1 MDKMKSCIIC
11 PRSCVVDRSIGEK
24 GYCGET
30 DKIRIA
36 RAALHFWEEP
46 CISGDSGSG
55 TVFFTGCNLGCV
67 YCQNYDIAHEGRG
80 KEVTI
85 ERLSEI
91 FLELKDKGAAN
102 INLVT
107 PTHFSPQIRQ
117 AIILSKSKGLNIP
130 IVYNTSGYE
139 TVESLREL
147 IGIVDIYLA
156 DFKYFD
162 GRLAKKYSN
171 APDYPEIAVRAFD
184 EMVRQQ
190 PQLIFDDNGMLL
202 SGVVAR
208 HLVLPGQQEDSKK
221 ILEYL
226 YIRYGDS
233 ILLSIMN
240 QFTPS
245 APLISWPEINRVLD
259 DEEYQQVVD
268 FALELGIS
276 NGYIQEGETAK
287 ESFIPP
293 FDNEGV

>member
-1 MDKMKSCIIC
+1 MDKMGSCMIC
-11 PRSCVVDRSIGEK
+11 PRSCGVNRNIGEK

-46 CISGDSGSG
+46 CISGDTGSG

-91 FLELKDKGAAN
+91 YLELEDKGAAN

-107 PTHFSPQIRQ
+107 PTHFSPQIKQ
-117 AIILSKSKGLNIP
+117 AIIRSKSKGLNIP
-130 IVYNTSGYE
+130 IVYNTSSYE
-139 TVESLREL
+139 TVESLRDL
-147 IGIVDIYLA
+147 AGVVDIYLS

-162 GRLAKKYSN
+162 GLLAKKYSN
-171 APDYPEIAVRAFD
+171 APDYPEIASKAFD
-184 EMVRQQ
+184 EMISQQ
-190 PQLIFDDNGMLL
+190 PELVFNDNGILL
-202 SGVVAR
+202 SGVIAR

-226 YIRYGDS
+226 YLRYGDS
-233 ILLSIMN
+233 ILISIMN

-259 DEEYQQVVD
+259 DEEYQQVID
-268 FALELGIS
+268 YALELGIS

>member
-1 MDKMKSCIIC
+1 MDKMGSCMIC
-11 PRSCVVDRSIGEK
+11 PRSCGVNRNIGEK

-46 CISGDSGSG
+46 CISGDTGSG

-91 FLELKDKGAAN
+91 YLELEDKGAAN

-107 PTHFSPQIRQ
+107 PTHFSPQIKQ
-117 AIILSKSKGLNIP
+117 AIIRSKSKGLNIP
-130 IVYNTSGYE
+130 IVYNTSSYE
-139 TVESLREL
+139 TVESLRDL
-147 IGIVDIYLA
+147 AGVVDIYLS

-162 GRLAKKYSN
+162 GLLAKKYSN
-171 APDYPEIAVRAFD
+171 APDYPEIASKAFD
-184 EMVRQQ
+184 EMISQQ
-190 PQLIFDDNGMLL
+190 PELVFNDNGILL
-202 SGVVAR
+202 SGVIAR

-226 YIRYGDS
+226 YLRYGDS
-233 ILLSIMN
+233 ILISIMN

-259 DEEYQQVVD
+259 DEEYQQVID
-268 FALELGIS
+268 YALELGIS

-287 ESFIPP
+287 DSFIPP

>member
-91 FLELKDKGAAN
+91 FMELKDKGAAN

-226 YIRYGDS
+226 YMRYGDS

>member
-1 MDKMKSCIIC
+1 MGSCMIC
-11 PRSCVVDRSIGEK
+11 PRSCGVNRNIGEK

-46 CISGDSGSG
+46 CISGDTGSG

-91 FLELKDKGAAN
+91 YLELEDKGAAN

-107 PTHFSPQIRQ
+107 PTHFSPQIKQ
-117 AIILSKSKGLNIP
+117 AIIRSKSKGLNIP
-130 IVYNTSGYE
+130 IVYNTSSYE
-139 TVESLREL
+139 TVESLRDL
-147 IGIVDIYLA
+147 AGVVDIYLS

-162 GRLAKKYSN
+162 GLLAKKYSN
-171 APDYPEIAVRAFD
+171 APDYPEIASKAFD
-184 EMVRQQ
+184 EMISQQ
-190 PQLIFDDNGMLL
+190 PELVFNDNGILL
-202 SGVVAR
+202 SGVIAR

-226 YIRYGDS
+226 YLRYGDS
-233 ILLSIMN
+233 ILISIMN
-240 QFTPS
+240 QFTHS

-259 DEEYQQVVD
+259 DEEYQQVID
-268 FALELGIS
+268 YALELGIS

>member
-91 FLELKDKGAAN
+91 FMELKDKGAAN

-147 IGIVDIYLA
+147 FGIVDIYLA

-233 ILLSIMN
+233 ILISIMN

>member
-1 MDKMKSCIIC
+1 MNRMTSCRLC
-11 PRSCVVDRSIGEK
+11 PRSCGVNRRNGEI

-30 DKIRIA
+30 DRIRIA

-67 YCQNYDIAHEGRG
+67 YCQNHDIAHTGRG

-91 FLELKDKGAAN
+91 FLELKNKGAAN

-107 PTHFSPQIRQ
+107 PTHFSPQIKD
-117 AIILSKSKGLNIP
+117 AVIHSKSKGLNIP
-130 IVYNTSGYE
+130 IVYNTSSYE

-147 IGIVDIYLA
+147 LGVVDIYLA
-156 DFKYFD
+156 DFKYFNNL
-162 GRLAKKYSN
+162 LAKRYSN
-171 APDYPEIAVRAFD
+171 APDYPEIAILAFD
-184 EMVRQQ
+184 EMFRQQ
-190 PQLIFDDNGMLL
+190 PELIFDDDGMLL
-202 SGVVAR
+202 NGVIAR
-208 HLVLPGQQEDSKK
+208 HLVLPGHQEDSKK
-221 ILEYL
+221 ILEHL
-226 YIRYGDS
+226 NRRYGYS
-233 ILLSIMN
+233 VLISIMN

-245 APLISWPEINRVLD
+245 AALSSWPEISRVLD

-268 FALELGIS
+268 YALTLGIE

>member
-91 FLELKDKGAAN
+91 FMELKDKGAAN

-233 ILLSIMN
+233 ILISIMN

>member
-91 FLELKDKGAAN
+91 FMELKDKGAAN

>member
-1 MDKMKSCIIC
+1 MGSCMIC
-11 PRSCVVDRSIGEK
+11 PRSCGVNRNIGEK

-46 CISGDSGSG
+46 CISGDTGSG

-91 FLELKDKGAAN
+91 YLELEDKGAAN

-107 PTHFSPQIRQ
+107 PTHFSPQIKQ
-117 AIILSKSKGLNIP
+117 AIIRSKSKGLNIP
-130 IVYNTSGYE
+130 IVYNTSSYE
-139 TVESLREL
+139 TVESLRDL
-147 IGIVDIYLA
+147 AGVVDIYLS

-162 GRLAKKYSN
+162 GLLAKKYSN
-171 APDYPEIAVRAFD
+171 APDYPEIASKAFD
-184 EMVRQQ
+184 EMISQQ
-190 PQLIFDDNGMLL
+190 PELVFNDNGILL
-202 SGVVAR
+202 SGVIAR

-226 YIRYGDS
+226 YLRYGDS
-233 ILLSIMN
+233 ILISIMN

-259 DEEYQQVVD
+259 DEEYQQVID
-268 FALELGIS
+268 YALELGIS

>member
-91 FLELKDKGAAN
+91 FMELKDKGAAN

-117 AIILSKSKGLNIP
+117 AIILSKSKGINIP

>member
-1 MDKMKSCIIC
+1 MDKMGSCMIC
-11 PRSCVVDRSIGEK
+11 PRSCGVNRNIGEK

-46 CISGDSGSG
+46 CISGDTGSG

-91 FLELKDKGAAN
+91 YLELEDKGAAN

-107 PTHFSPQIRQ
+107 PTHFSPQIKQ
-117 AIILSKSKGLNIP
+117 AIIRSKSKGLNIP
-130 IVYNTSGYE
+130 IVYNTSSYE
-139 TVESLREL
+139 TVESLRDL
-147 IGIVDIYLA
+147 AGVVDIYLS

-162 GRLAKKYSN
+162 GLLAKKYSN
-171 APDYPEIAVRAFD
+171 APDYPEIASKAFD
-184 EMVRQQ
+184 EMISQQ
-190 PQLIFDDNGMLL
+190 PELVFDDNGILL
-202 SGVVAR
+202 SGVIAR

-226 YIRYGDS
+226 YLRYGDS
-233 ILLSIMN
+233 ILISIMN

-259 DEEYQQVVD
+259 DEEYQQVID
-268 FALELGIS
+268 YALELGIS

>member
-1 MDKMKSCIIC
+1 MDRMTSCRIC
-11 PRSCVVDRSIGEK
+11 PRSCGVNRRNGER
-24 GYCGET
+24 GYCIET
-30 DKIRIA
+30 ERIRIA

-67 YCQNYDIAHEGRG
+67 YCQNHDIAHSGRG
-80 KEVTI
+80 KEVTR

-91 FLELKDKGAAN
+91 FLELKSKRAAN

-107 PTHFSPQIRQ
+107 PTHFSPQIKD
-117 AIILSKSKGLNIP
+117 AVILSKSKGLNIP
-130 IVYNTSGYE
+130 IVYNTSSYE

-147 IGIVDIYLA
+147 VGIVDVYLA
-156 DFKYFD
+156 DFKYFNSS
-162 GRLAKKYSN
+162 LAERYSN
-171 APDYPEIAVRAFD
+171 APNYPEIAALAFD

-190 PQLIFDDNGMLL
+190 PELIFNDDGMLL
-202 SGVVAR
+202 NGVIAR

-221 ILEYL
+221 VLEHL
-226 YIRYGDS
+226 YGRYGDS
-233 ILLSIMN
+233 VLISIMN

-245 APLISWPEINRVLD
+245 TVISSWPEINRVLK

-268 FALELGIS
+268 HAVTLGIE

>member
-1 MDKMKSCIIC
+1 MIC
-11 PRSCVVDRSIGEK
+11 PRSCGVNRNIGEK

-46 CISGDSGSG
+46 CISGDTGSG

-91 FLELKDKGAAN
+91 YLELEDKGAAN

-107 PTHFSPQIRQ
+107 PTHFSPQIKQ
-117 AIILSKSKGLNIP
+117 AIIRSKSKGLNIP
-130 IVYNTSGYE
+130 IVYNTSSYE
-139 TVESLREL
+139 TVESLRDL
-147 IGIVDIYLA
+147 AGVVDIYLS

-162 GRLAKKYSN
+162 GLLAKKYSN
-171 APDYPEIAVRAFD
+171 APDYPEIASKAFD
-184 EMVRQQ
+184 EMISQQ
-190 PQLIFDDNGMLL
+190 PELVFNDNGILL
-202 SGVVAR
+202 SGVIAR

-226 YIRYGDS
+226 YLRYGDS
-233 ILLSIMN
+233 ILISIMN

-259 DEEYQQVVD
+259 DEEYQQVID
-268 FALELGIS
+268 YALELGIS

>member
-1 MDKMKSCIIC
+1 LDKMGSCMIC
-11 PRSCVVDRSIGEK
+11 PRSCGVNRNIGEK

-46 CISGDSGSG
+46 CISGDTGSG

-91 FLELKDKGAAN
+91 YLELEDKGAAN

-107 PTHFSPQIRQ
+107 PTHFSPQIKQ
-117 AIILSKSKGLNIP
+117 AIIRSKSKGLNIP
-130 IVYNTSGYE
+130 IVYNTSSYE
-139 TVESLREL
+139 TVESLRDL
-147 IGIVDIYLA
+147 AGVVDIYLS

-162 GRLAKKYSN
+162 GLLAKKYSN
-171 APDYPEIAVRAFD
+171 APDYPEIASKAFD
-184 EMVRQQ
+184 EMISQQ
-190 PQLIFDDNGMLL
+190 PELVFNDNGILL
-202 SGVVAR
+202 SGVIAR

-226 YIRYGDS
+226 YLRYGDS
-233 ILLSIMN
+233 ILISIMN

-259 DEEYQQVVD
+259 DEEYQQVID
-268 FALELGIS
+268 YALELGIS

>member
-1 MDKMKSCIIC
+1 MDKMGSCMIC
-11 PRSCVVDRSIGEK
+11 PRSCGVNRNIGEK

-46 CISGDSGSG
+46 CISGDTGSG

-91 FLELKDKGAAN
+91 YLELEDKGAAN

-107 PTHFSPQIRQ
+107 PTHFSPQIKQ
-117 AIILSKSKGLNIP
+117 AIIRSKSKGLNIP
-130 IVYNTSGYE
+130 IVYNTSSYE
-139 TVESLREL
+139 TVESLRDL
-147 IGIVDIYLA
+147 AGVVDIYLS

-162 GRLAKKYSN
+162 GLLAKKYSN
-171 APDYPEIAVRAFD
+171 APDYPEIASKAFD
-184 EMVRQQ
+184 EMISQQ
-190 PQLIFDDNGMLL
+190 PELVFNDNGILL
-202 SGVVAR
+202 SGVIAR

-226 YIRYGDS
+226 YLRYGDS
-233 ILLSIMN
+233 ILISIMN
-240 QFTPS
+240 QFTHS

-259 DEEYQQVVD
+259 DEEYQQVID
-268 FALELGIS
+268 YALELGIS

>member
-1 MDKMKSCIIC
+1 LDKMKSCIIC

-91 FLELKDKGAAN
+91 FMELKDKGAAN

-226 YIRYGDS
+226 YMRYGDS

>member
-11 PRSCVVDRSIGEK
+11 PRSCGVDRSIGEK

-91 FLELKDKGAAN
+91 FMELKDKGAAN

-226 YIRYGDS
+226 YMRYGDS

>member
-1 MDKMKSCIIC
+1 LDKMGSCMIC
-11 PRSCVVDRSIGEK
+11 PRSCGVNRNIGEK

-46 CISGDSGSG
+46 CISGDTGSG

-91 FLELKDKGAAN
+91 YLELEDKGAAN

-107 PTHFSPQIRQ
+107 PTHFSPQIKQ
-117 AIILSKSKGLNIP
+117 AIIRSKSKGLNIP
-130 IVYNTSGYE
+130 IVYNTSSYE
-139 TVESLREL
+139 TVESLRDL
-147 IGIVDIYLA
+147 AGVVDIYLS

-162 GRLAKKYSN
+162 GLLAKKYSN
-171 APDYPEIAVRAFD
+171 APDYPEIASKAFD
-184 EMVRQQ
+184 EMISQQ
-190 PQLIFDDNGMLL
+190 PELVFNDNGILL
-202 SGVVAR
+202 SGVIAR

-226 YIRYGDS
+226 YLRYGDS
-233 ILLSIMN
+233 ILISIMN
-240 QFTPS
+240 QFTHS

-259 DEEYQQVVD
+259 DEEYQQVID
-268 FALELGIS
+268 YALELGIS

>member
-91 FLELKDKGAAN
+91 FMELKDKGAAN

-190 PQLIFDDNGMLL
+190 PQLIFDDYGMLL

>member
-1 MDKMKSCIIC
+1 MDKMGSCMIC
-11 PRSCVVDRSIGEK
+11 PRSCGVNRNIGEK

-46 CISGDSGSG
+46 CISGDTGSG

-91 FLELKDKGAAN
+91 YLELEDKGAAN

-107 PTHFSPQIRQ
+107 PTHFSPQIKQ
-117 AIILSKSKGLNIP
+117 AIIRSKSKGLNIP
-130 IVYNTSGYE
+130 IVYNTSSYE
-139 TVESLREL
+139 TVESLRDL
-147 IGIVDIYLA
+147 AGVVDIYLS

-162 GRLAKKYSN
+162 GLLAKKYSN
-171 APDYPEIAVRAFD
+171 APDYPEIASKAFD
-184 EMVRQQ
+184 EMISQQ
-190 PQLIFDDNGMLL
+190 PELVFDDNGILL
-202 SGVVAR
+202 SGVIAR

-226 YIRYGDS
+226 YLRYGDS
-233 ILLSIMN
+233 ILISIMN

-259 DEEYQQVVD
+259 DEEYQQVID
-268 FALELGIS
+268 YALELGIS

-287 ESFIPP
+287 DSFIPP

>member
-1 MDKMKSCIIC
+1 MERMTSCRIC
-11 PRSCVVDRSIGEK
+11 PRSCGVNRRNGEK
-24 GYCGET
+24 GYCRET
-30 DKIRIA
+30 SKLRIA

-67 YCQNYDIAHEGRG
+67 YCQNHDIAHSGRG

-107 PTHFSPQIRQ
+107 PTHFSPQIKD
-117 AIILSKSKGLNIP
+117 AVILSRSKGLNIP

-139 TVESLREL
+139 TIESLREL
-147 IGIVDIYLA
+147 VAIVDIYLA

-162 GRLAKKYSN
+162 GSLAEKYSN
-171 APDYPEIAVRAFD
+171 APDYSEMAALALD

-190 PQLIFDDNGMLL
+190 PELIFDNEGMLL
-202 SGVVAR
+202 NGVIAR

-221 ILEYL
+221 VLEYL
-226 YIRYGDS
+226 YKMYGDS
-233 ILLSIMN
+233 VLISIMN

-245 APLISWPEINRVLD
+245 PALSSWPEINRVLN

-268 FALELGIS
+268 HAIALGVE

>member
-1 MDKMKSCIIC
+1 MKSCIIC

-91 FLELKDKGAAN
+91 FMELKDKGAAN

>member
-1 MDKMKSCIIC
+1 LDKMGSCMIC
-11 PRSCVVDRSIGEK
+11 PRSCGVNRNIGEK

-46 CISGDSGSG
+46 CISGDTGSG

-91 FLELKDKGAAN
+91 YLELEDKGAAN

-107 PTHFSPQIRQ
+107 PTHFSPQIKQ
-117 AIILSKSKGLNIP
+117 AIIRSKSKGLNIP
-130 IVYNTSGYE
+130 IVYNTSSYE
-139 TVESLREL
+139 TVESLRDL
-147 IGIVDIYLA
+147 AGVVDIYLS

-162 GRLAKKYSN
+162 GLLAKKYSN
-171 APDYPEIAVRAFD
+171 APDYPEIASKAFD
-184 EMVRQQ
+184 EMISQQ
-190 PQLIFDDNGMLL
+190 PELVFDDNGILL
-202 SGVVAR
+202 SGVIAR

-226 YIRYGDS
+226 YLRYGDS
-233 ILLSIMN
+233 ILISIMN

-259 DEEYQQVVD
+259 DEEYQQVID
-268 FALELGIS
+268 YALELGIS

>member
-91 FLELKDKGAAN
+91 FMELKDKGAAN

-147 IGIVDIYLA
+147 FGIVDIYLA

-233 ILLSIMN
+233 ILISIMN

-293 FDNEGV
+293 FNNEGV

>member
-1 MDKMKSCIIC
+1 MNRMTSCRLC
-11 PRSCVVDRSIGEK
+11 PRSCGVNRRNGEI

-30 DKIRIA
+30 DRIRIA

-67 YCQNYDIAHEGRG
+67 YCQNHDIAHTGRG

-91 FLELKDKGAAN
+91 FLELKNKGAAN

-107 PTHFSPQIRQ
+107 PTHFSPQIKD
-117 AIILSKSKGLNIP
+117 AVIHSKSKGLNIP
-130 IVYNTSGYE
+130 IVYNTSSYE

-147 IGIVDIYLA
+147 LGVVDIYLA
-156 DFKYFD
+156 DFKYFNNL
-162 GRLAKKYSN
+162 LAKRYSN
-171 APDYPEIAVRAFD
+171 APDYPEIAILAFD
-184 EMVRQQ
+184 EMFRQQ
-190 PQLIFDDNGMLL
+190 PELIFDDDGMLL
-202 SGVVAR
+202 NGVITR
-208 HLVLPGQQEDSKK
+208 HLVLPGHQEDSKK
-221 ILEYL
+221 ILEHL
-226 YIRYGDS
+226 NRRYGYS
-233 ILLSIMN
+233 VLISIMN

-245 APLISWPEINRVLD
+245 AALSSWPEISRVLD

-268 FALELGIS
+268 YALTLGIE

>member
-1 MDKMKSCIIC
+1 MIC
-11 PRSCVVDRSIGEK
+11 PRSCGVNRNIGEK

-46 CISGDSGSG
+46 CISGDTGSG

-91 FLELKDKGAAN
+91 YLELEDKGAAN

-107 PTHFSPQIRQ
+107 PTHFSPQIKQ
-117 AIILSKSKGLNIP
+117 AIIRSKSKGLNIP
-130 IVYNTSGYE
+130 IVYNTSSYE
-139 TVESLREL
+139 TVESLRDL
-147 IGIVDIYLA
+147 AGVVDIYLS

-162 GRLAKKYSN
+162 GLLAKKYSN
-171 APDYPEIAVRAFD
+171 APDYPEIASKAFD
-184 EMVRQQ
+184 EMISQQ
-190 PQLIFDDNGMLL
+190 PELVFDDNGILL
-202 SGVVAR
+202 SGVIAR

-226 YIRYGDS
+226 YLRYGDS
-233 ILLSIMN
+233 ILISIMN

-259 DEEYQQVVD
+259 DEEYQQVID
-268 FALELGIS
+268 YALELGIS

-287 ESFIPP
+287 DSFIPP

>member
-1 MDKMKSCIIC
+1 MIC
-11 PRSCVVDRSIGEK
+11 PRSCGVNRNIGEK

-46 CISGDSGSG
+46 CISGDTGSG

-91 FLELKDKGAAN
+91 YLELEDKGAAN

-130 IVYNTSGYE
+130 IVYNTSSYE
-139 TVESLREL
+139 TVESLRDL
-147 IGIVDIYLA
+147 AGVVDIYLS

-162 GRLAKKYSN
+162 GLLAKKYSN
-171 APDYPEIAVRAFD
+171 APDYPEIASKAFD
-184 EMVRQQ
+184 EMISQQ
-190 PQLIFDDNGMLL
+190 PELVFDDNGILL
-202 SGVVAR
+202 SGVIAR

-226 YIRYGDS
+226 YLRYGDS
-233 ILLSIMN
+233 ILISIMN

-259 DEEYQQVVD
+259 DEEYQQVID
-268 FALELGIS
+268 YALELGIS

-287 ESFIPP
+287 DSFIPP

>member
-1 MDKMKSCIIC
+1 LDKMKSCIIC

-91 FLELKDKGAAN
+91 FMELKDKGAAN